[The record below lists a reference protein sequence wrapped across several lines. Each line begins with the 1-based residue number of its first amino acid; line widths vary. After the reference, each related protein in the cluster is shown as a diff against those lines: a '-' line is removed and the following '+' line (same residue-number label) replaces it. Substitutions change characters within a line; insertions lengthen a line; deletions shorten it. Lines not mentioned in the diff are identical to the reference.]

1 MLLASSTMPPVLLT
15 IERHQIQADESTK
28 ALVAPPADAPTLVV
42 GNDHVVALRQRPV
55 VALGALRDRSTL
67 GGERLVTAHDVA
79 GRACWIAADAV
90 WSDAQDAERPQRP
103 RPVGLATA
111 PTRTRALGVG
121 LSDRLGWEAV
131 LAFERGEHL
140 PSVEA
145 ETIRGRS
152 RDRDRLV
159 VLDGRLGHDVPT
171 VVMLG
176 DDFVRWG
183 AAATWSTA
191 VHRALYGEDGSIAVD
206 RELADITAVIRRD
219 GLDVVGVD
227 LGTALLRRAGVIRCS
242 VQLVPRAQTL
252 SDRFHQGK

>member
-1 MLLASSTMPPVLLT
+1 MSPVLLT
-15 IERHQIQADESTK
+15 IERHRVEDDEGTE
-28 ALVAPPADAPTLVV
+28 ALAAPPTDAPTLVV
-42 GNDHVVALRQRPV
+42 RSNHVVALRQRPV
-55 VALGALRDRSTL
+55 VALGALLERSPI
-67 GGERLVTAHDVA
+67 GGELLVTAHDVA
-79 GRACWIAADAV
+79 GRACWIPADAV
-90 WSDAQDAERPQRP
+90 WSDAEHTERPQRP

-111 PTRTRALGVG
+111 PTRERAFGVG

-145 ETIRGRS
+145 EVGRGTS
-152 RDRDRLV
+152 RDGGRLV

-171 VVMLG
+171 VVVLG

-191 VHRALYGEDGSIAVD
+191 VHRALYGDDGSIAAD
-206 RELADITAVIRRD
+206 RELVEVTAVLNRE

-242 VQLVPRAQTL
+242 VQLVARP
-252 SDRFHQGK
+252 